1 MTWTDIALKVA
12 DALLPIIVMLLM
24 LALGALFNWLRV
36 QAAKVKSDLARESLT
51 AALNQAEKVGFD
63 AISAVNQV
71 LVDEL
76 KAKSADG
83 TLTKQEAAEAMRAA
97 IEYFKTHI
105 SPQALTILQAAY
117 GPIEEWLE
125 SFLEAKV
132 AQVKWGK
139 EAASITVPPSS
150 PASEPAPGSTD

>member
-1 MTWTDIALKVA
+1 M
-12 DALLPIIVMLLM
+12 
-24 LALGALFNWLRV
+24 
-36 QAAKVKSDLARESLT
+36 
-51 AALNQAEKVGFD
+51 GFD
-63 AISAVNQV
+63 AVSAVNQV

-132 AQVKWGK
+132 AQAKWGK
-139 EAASITVPPSS
+139 EAASITVPIITGQRAGDWAYGLTLHG
-150 PASEPAPGSTD
+150 PAAHLRVDLSEDTRVTSVSG